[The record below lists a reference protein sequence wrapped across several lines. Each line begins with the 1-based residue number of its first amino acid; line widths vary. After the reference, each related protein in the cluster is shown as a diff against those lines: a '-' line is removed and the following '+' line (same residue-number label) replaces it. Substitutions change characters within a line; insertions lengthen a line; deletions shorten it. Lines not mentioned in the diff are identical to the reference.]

1 MDTAFQA
8 AEANVPMVVAATID
22 ARHGIVY
29 SNRMDRR
36 RRNRICT
43 WLIVL
48 GISNFIVYAII
59 YAIIGGDAPNGY
71 IKKIDGQSVY
81 YVRGH
86 FVHRAIGYEQDVP
99 RWVWLYS
106 YVHSISIWPSIA
118 ATLLAML
125 VMARPHIMATY
136 QRGIITGTT
145 LVTVL
150 ATVIVMVTSLI
161 MVFFIKDFIQ
171 HLMQA

>member
-1 MDTAFQA
+1 
-8 AEANVPMVVAATID
+8 
-22 ARHGIVY
+22 
-29 SNRMDRR
+29 MDRR

-125 VMARPHIMATY
+125 VITVVFAASVGTLEFSSRLRTAGAVPAVPLARDIA
-136 QRGIITGTT
+136 I
-145 LVTVL
+145 
-150 ATVIVMVTSLI
+150 
-161 MVFFIKDFIQ
+161 
-171 HLMQA
+171 